1 MPSNRPSRPATRR
14 TRVAGLRN
22 RDQRPVTPEASTTI
36 ATEASTTDATE
47 VDAVVAS
54 ESDTA
59 AATETGAADATE
71 ASAADATG
79 TSTALNSEAG
89 TAAAETD
96 TGAASESGSAAT
108 RETGTTAAPEAA
120 TTVASEPSTAAT
132 PDAGTGDATE
142 SGTADSARTEE
153 SEYAKRLFGTANG
166 SSTTRIPVP
175 VVQTGPEP
183 AEPDGRSW
191 GPRPSRG
198 LLGLLLVGTVLCTAL
213 AGWFG
218 YEWYAVQHTGPAANQ
233 ALASAGTTS
242 EVNGQIS
249 DAVERLFSYDHRDTA
264 ATERAADE
272 LLVGDAVRQKYD
284 ELFAPVKQQAPV
296 QQIVVTA
303 TVKNS
308 AVTFLQDDRAEV
320 LLFVDQHAKRAA
332 DPEPSIIPA
341 QVAIGAEKH
350 GDTWKVHRI
359 TLR

>member
-22 RDQRPVTPEASTTI
+22 RDQRPVTPEASTTV
-36 ATEASTTDATE
+36 ATEAST
-47 VDAVVAS
+47 
-54 ESDTA
+54 
-59 AATETGAADATE
+59 ADATE
-71 ASAADATG
+71 A
-79 TSTALNSEAG
+79 G
-89 TAAAETD
+89 TAAPEAD
-96 TGAASESGSAAT
+96 TGAASEADTADVTESGSAAT
-108 RETGTTAAPEAA
+108 READ
-120 TTVASEPSTAAT
+120 TVVTSEPSTAVA
-132 PDAGTGDATE
+132 PDAGTADATA
-142 SGTADSARTEE
+142 SGTADSARIVE
-153 SEYAKRLFGTANG
+153 SEYAKRLFGTADG
-166 SSTTRIPVP
+166 SSRISVP
-175 VVQTGPEP
+175 AVQTDPEP